1 MIEKQIL
8 QALVT
13 NEDYTRQVLPFLK
26 KDYFQQ
32 LEYSLV
38 YDVISEYFEKY
49 NAIPKKEALIID
61 IENKGGVGEETNQV
75 CRGHCV

>member
-1 MIEKQIL
+1 MVEKQIL

-13 NEDYTRQVLPFLK
+13 DEDYTRQVLPFLK

-38 YDVISEYFEKY
+38 YDVINEYFEKLS
-49 NAIPKKEALIID
+49 LIHI
-61 IENKGGVGEETNQV
+61 
-75 CRGHCV
+75 